1 MSIQLLYG
9 VTASEKDVA
18 NATNNAKIFIAD
30 ISYVNEERT
39 VYIPFYIPF
48 RYFEI
53 QNKKDKRLYDLVASK
68 KMELKKSLAIIK
80 AVESLEIV
88 NNCKNKIDEI
98 TLLFGINIEGNEIY
112 LSSAEEY
119 YGDVLFEMSIIVN
132 DIDIEI
138 IKI

>member
-1 MSIQLLYG
+1 
-9 VTASEKDVA
+9 
-18 NATNNAKIFIAD
+18 
-30 ISYVNEERT
+30 
-39 VYIPFYIPF
+39 
-48 RYFEI
+48 
-53 QNKKDKRLYDLVASK
+53 
-68 KMELKKSLAIIK
+68 MELKKSLAIIK

-88 NNCKNKIDEI
+88 NNCKNKIDQI